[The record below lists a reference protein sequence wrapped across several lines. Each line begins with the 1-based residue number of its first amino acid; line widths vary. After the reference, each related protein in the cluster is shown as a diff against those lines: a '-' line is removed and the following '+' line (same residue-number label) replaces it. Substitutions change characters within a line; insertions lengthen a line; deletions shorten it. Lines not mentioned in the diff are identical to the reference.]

1 MAATPAPNPR
11 ASLLAGLR
19 TGGVRSASGPIPHTA
34 APTGTFNIPR
44 IITPNQEDNFY
55 PPEEDDEL
63 SNMMS
68 QNLYIQNGRARQAPL
83 TAAVDGIPNR
93 FQQQQQQSMNVNMS
107 GGMPFNPLM
116 SPAMAQNQLQQVQLQ
131 LMQMELARMQVRPFD
146 RDADLTCRL
155 IDASMQAMQ
164 AQQYQAELLAQAQ
177 AAQQRQRQAQQGN
190 RRAVSY
196 AVPSTAGPT
205 NTSFDLRS
213 APMHAQMRRANQA
226 DQLRA
231 KLGVTDEQV
240 PMTAAING
248 KFGSRMP
255 SGNYDYDDDFS
266 SLGARPPATPNYTT
280 VISGGTPL
288 GSANG
293 NVNGNGVPAAPS
305 KSDAAVS
312 WRRAPGNN
320 SVLNGNRAVSSP
332 AVKITPPPGERV
344 SPPPGL
350 AGTKARPQ
358 PLRFTAETSQPTVSA
373 VAVDA
378 DGADGDDS
386 SSSAKSNSSPSTPHS
401 AGSGDI
407 PLSPREEAAKKLY
420 EGLGLGR
427 SVPTINVVVP
437 QDSQMVVQR
446 LTSLPV
452 RQPRGPPSNNEE
464 LVPKNFAT
472 RSRRKAVGALLEH
485 ARERRE
491 IVEAY

>member
-34 APTGTFNIPR
+34 APSGTFSIPR
-44 IITPNQEDNFY
+44 IIAPNQEDNYY
-55 PPEEDDEL
+55 PPEEEDEL
-63 SNMMS
+63 SNMMH
-68 QNLYIQNGRARQAPL
+68 QNMYIQNGRARQAPL

-93 FQQQQQQSMNVNMS
+93 FQQQQQHSMNMN
-107 GGMPFNPLM
+107 GGLPYNQLM

-131 LMQMELARMQVRPFD
+131 LMQMELARMQAV
-146 RDADLTCRL
+146 
-155 IDASMQAMQ
+155 Q

-177 AAQQRQRQAQQGN
+177 AAQQRQRQPQQSN
-190 RRAVSY
+190 RRAASY
-196 AVPSTAGPT
+196 AMPSTAGPL

-213 APMHAQMRRANQA
+213 ATMQAQMRRGNQA
-226 DQLRA
+226 DQLRS
-231 KLGVTDEQV
+231 KLGVADEQV

-255 SGNYDYDDDFS
+255 SASYDYEDDFS
-266 SLGARPPATPNYTT
+266 SGSVRTPMTPSHTT
-280 VISGGTPL
+280 VISGGTSL
-288 GSANG
+288 GGAANVVS
-293 NVNGNGVPAAPS
+293 NAPS

-332 AVKITPPPGERV
+332 AVKVTPPPSERV

-350 AGTKARPQ
+350 TATKARPQ
-358 PLRFTAETSQPTVSA
+358 PLRFTAETSASAVSA
-373 VAVDA
+373 VAVDS

-386 SSSAKSNSSPSTPHS
+386 SMSSKSNSSPSTPNSTTS
-401 AGSGDI
+401 ADMP
-407 PLSPREEAAKKLY
+407 PLSPREEASKKLY

-427 SVPTINVVVP
+427 AIPTINVVVP
-437 QDSQMVVQR
+437 QDSQLIVQR
-446 LTSLPV
+446 LVSMPV

-491 IVEAY
+491 LVEAF

>member
-19 TGGVRSASGPIPHTA
+19 TGGVRSASGPVPHTA
-34 APTGTFNIPR
+34 APSGTFNIPR
-44 IITPNQEDNFY
+44 IIAPNQEDNFY
-55 PPEEDDEL
+55 PPEEEDEL

-93 FQQQQQQSMNVNMS
+93 FQQQQQQAMNVN
-107 GGMPFNPLM
+107 GGMQFNPLM

-131 LMQMELARMQVRPFD
+131 LMQMELARMQ
-146 RDADLTCRL
+146 
-155 IDASMQAMQ
+155 AMQ
-164 AQQYQAELLAQAQ
+164 AQQYQAELLAAQAQ
-177 AAQQRQRQAQQGN
+177 AAQQRQRQPQQAT
-190 RRAVSY
+190 RRAASY
-196 AVPSTAGPT
+196 AIPSTAGPM
-205 NTSFDLRS
+205 NTTFDFR
-213 APMHAQMRRANQA
+213 AATAQAQMRRSNQA
-226 DQLRA
+226 DQLRS
-231 KLGVTDEQV
+231 KLGVADEQV

-255 SGNYDYDDDFS
+255 SANYDYEDDFS
-266 SLGARPPATPNYTT
+266 VGARLPTTPSYTT
-280 VISGGTPL
+280 VISGGTSL
-288 GSANG
+288 GGAVSSSNG
-293 NVNGNGVPAAPS
+293 SNVSNGPS

-312 WRRAPGNN
+312 WRRAGNN
-320 SVLNGNRAVSSP
+320 SVLSGNRAVSSP
-332 AVKITPPPGERV
+332 SVKVTPPPGERV

-350 AGTKARPQ
+350 VAHKSRPQ
-358 PLRFTAETSQPTVSA
+358 PLRFTAETSAPAVSA
-373 VAVDA
+373 VAVDM

-386 SSSAKSNSSPSTPHS
+386 SLSSKSNSSPSTPNS
-401 AGSGDI
+401 TTSGDV
-407 PLSPREEAAKKLY
+407 PLSPREEASKKLY

-427 SVPTINVVVP
+427 GVPTINVVVP
-437 QDSQMVVQR
+437 QDSQLVVQR
-446 LTSLPV
+446 LVSTPV

-464 LVPKNFAT
+464 LVPKNFAS

>member
-1 MAATPAPNPR
+1 MATPAPNPR

-34 APTGTFNIPR
+34 APSGTFNIPR

-55 PPEEDDEL
+55 PPEEEDEL
-63 SNMMS
+63 SNMMN
-68 QNLYIQNGRARQAPL
+68 QNMYIQNGRTRQAPL

-93 FQQQQQQSMNVNMS
+93 FLQQQQQQQQQQQSMNMNGSMN
-107 GGMPFNPLM
+107 FNPLM

-131 LMQMELARMQVRPFD
+131 LMQMELARMQ
-146 RDADLTCRL
+146 A
-155 IDASMQAMQ
+155 IQ

-177 AAQQRQRQAQQGN
+177 AQAQQRRGQPQQNN
-190 RRAVSY
+190 RRAASY
-196 AVPSTAGPT
+196 VVPSTAGPM
-205 NTSFDLRS
+205 NTTFDMRAVS
-213 APMHAQMRRANQA
+213 AQAQMRRANQA
-226 DQLRA
+226 DQLRS

-255 SGNYDYDDDFS
+255 SSGYDYEDDFS
-266 SLGARPPATPNYTT
+266 MGARVPATPSYTT
-280 VISGGTPL
+280 VISGGTSL
-288 GSANG
+288 GGMMGGNGNANNNGNG
-293 NVNGNGVPAAPS
+293 NVTNAPS
-305 KSDAAVS
+305 KSDTAVS
-312 WRRAPGNN
+312 WRRAGNN
-320 SVLNGNRAVSSP
+320 SVLGGNRAVSSP
-332 AVKITPPPGERV
+332 AVRITPPPSERV

-350 AGTKARPQ
+350 IAPKVRPQ
-358 PLRFTAETSQPTVSA
+358 PLRFTAETSAPTVSA
-373 VAVDA
+373 VAIDA
-378 DGADGDDS
+378 DGGDGDDS
-386 SSSAKSNSSPSTPHS
+386 SVSSRSNSSPSTPNS
-401 AGSGDI
+401 TTSGDV

-437 QDSQMVVQR
+437 QDSQMVVHR
-446 LTSLPV
+446 LVSTPV

-472 RSRRKAVGALLEH
+472 RSRRRAVGALLEH

-491 IVEAY
+491 IAVEAF

>member
-19 TGGVRSASGPIPHTA
+19 TGGVRSASGPMANVPHTA
-34 APTGTFNIPR
+34 APTGSFNIPR
-44 IITPNQEDNFY
+44 IIAPNQEDNFY
-55 PPEEDDEL
+55 PPEEEDEL

-68 QNLYIQNGRARQAPL
+68 QNLYIQNGRAHQAPL

-93 FQQQQQQSMNVNMS
+93 FQQQQQQAMNRN
-107 GGMPFNPLM
+107 GGMSFNPLM

-131 LMQMELARMQVRPFD
+131 LMQMELAR
-146 RDADLTCRL
+146 
-155 IDASMQAMQ
+155 MQAMQ

-190 RRAVSY
+190 RRSASY

-205 NTSFDLRS
+205 NTTFDLRS
-213 APMHAQMRRANQA
+213 ASMHAQMRRVNQA

-231 KLGVTDEQV
+231 KLGIVDEQV

-255 SGNYDYDDDFS
+255 SGNYDYEDDFS
-266 SLGARPPATPNYTT
+266 SLGARPPTTPNYTT
-280 VISGGTPL
+280 VISGGTSL
-288 GSANG
+288 GNANG
-293 NVNGNGVPAAPS
+293 ATAPS
-305 KSDAAVS
+305 KSDAAIS

-320 SVLNGNRAVSSP
+320 SVLNGNRAASSP
-332 AVKITPPPGERV
+332 TVKVTPPPGERV

-350 AGTKARPQ
+350 SATKARPQ
-358 PLRFTAETSQPTVSA
+358 PLRFTPETSQPTVSV
-373 VAVDA
+373 VAVDT
-378 DGADGDDS
+378 DGADGDD

-401 AGSGDI
+401 SASGDA
-407 PLSPREEAAKKLY
+407 PLSSREEASKKLY
-420 EGLGLGR
+420 EGLGFGR
-427 SVPTINVVVP
+427 NVPTINVVVP
-437 QDSQMVVQR
+437 QEPQR
-446 LTSLPV
+446 LTSMPV

-472 RSRRKAVGALLEH
+472 RSRRKALGTLLEH
-485 ARERRE
+485 TRERRE
-491 IVEAY
+491 VAIEAF

>member
-1 MAATPAPNPR
+1 MATTPAPNPR

-19 TGGVRSASGPIPHTA
+19 TGGVRSASGPMANVPHTA

-44 IITPNQEDNFY
+44 IITPNQEDDFY
-55 PPEEDDEL
+55 PPEEEDEL

-68 QNLYIQNGRARQAPL
+68 QNLYIHNGRNRQAPL

-93 FQQQQQQSMNVNMS
+93 FQQQQQQHSMNMN
-107 GGMPFNPLM
+107 GGMQFNPLM
-116 SPAMAQNQLQQVQLQ
+116 SPAMTQNQLQQVQLQ
-131 LMQMELARMQVRPFD
+131 LMQMELARMQ
-146 RDADLTCRL
+146 
-155 IDASMQAMQ
+155 AMQ
-164 AQQYQAELLAQAQ
+164 AQQYRAGLLAQAQ
-177 AAQQRQRQAQQGN
+177 AAQQRQGQAQQGN
-190 RRAVSY
+190 RRAASY
-196 AVPSTAGPT
+196 AVPSTAGPL

-213 APMHAQMRRANQA
+213 ASMQAQMRRANQA
-226 DQLRA
+226 DQLRS
-231 KLGVTDEQV
+231 KLGVADEQV

-248 KFGSRMP
+248 KFGSRLP
-255 SGNYDYDDDFS
+255 SGNYDYEDDFS
-266 SLGARPPATPNYTT
+266 SVGARPPATPNYTT
-280 VISGGTPL
+280 VISGGTSL
-288 GSANG
+288 GNTNG
-293 NVNGNGVPAAPS
+293 TTAPS
-305 KSDAAVS
+305 KSDAATS

-320 SVLNGNRAVSSP
+320 SVLSGNRAVSSP
-332 AVKITPPPGERV
+332 AVKVTPPPGERV

-350 AGTKARPQ
+350 AGSKARPQ
-358 PLRFTAETSQPTVSA
+358 PLRFTAETSQPAISV

-378 DGADGDDS
+378 DGADADDS
-386 SSSAKSNSSPSTPHS
+386 SSSSKSNSSPSTPHS
-401 AGSGDI
+401 AASGDV

-427 SVPTINVVVP
+427 AVPTINVVVP

-446 LTSLPV
+446 LASLPV

-491 IVEAY
+491 VVEAF